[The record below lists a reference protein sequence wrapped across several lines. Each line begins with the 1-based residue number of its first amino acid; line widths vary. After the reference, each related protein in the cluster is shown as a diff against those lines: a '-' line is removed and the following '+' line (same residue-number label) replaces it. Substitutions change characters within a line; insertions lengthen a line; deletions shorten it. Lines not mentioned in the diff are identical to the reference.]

1 MKRPMIGLSANTS
14 DDGLRIDIRKNYPES
29 IMLAGGIPVILPHPC
44 SGDDAR
50 LLAEELDGILFT
62 GGGDADPV
70 LYGEEKLPQCHEPDH
85 DRDSFELELFRAA
98 RELGRPILGICR
110 GCQLINVAMG
120 GTLVQD
126 IPSQR
131 PDAVPHYQSQDGT
144 NTFHSVNITES
155 SLLHGI
161 IGKDLIEVNSFHHQA
176 VRDPAPGLAVSAFAP
191 DGIIEAVEGTEGS
204 FLLGV
209 QWHPEYMSRIREDM
223 LGIFKAFIKEAQK

>member
-176 VRDPAPGLAVSAFAP
+176 VRDPAPGLAVSAFAS